1 MREFNAFNRVGDN
14 MSVIAVDKAHA
25 QSITEWISDRLPG
38 TAVVGS
44 VTNDGHVVTHAIEG
58 VEFSHY

>member
-1 MREFNAFNRVGDN
+1 MYRTFNMG
-14 MSVIAVDKAHA
+14 MGMVIAVDKAHA